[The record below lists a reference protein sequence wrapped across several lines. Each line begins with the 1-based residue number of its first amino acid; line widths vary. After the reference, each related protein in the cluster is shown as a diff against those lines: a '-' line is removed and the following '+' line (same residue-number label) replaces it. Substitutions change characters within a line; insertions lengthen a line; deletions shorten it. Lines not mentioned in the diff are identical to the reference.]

1 MRVGDSYRLFLQGE
15 RVAWRAFGA
24 GTIGKAGVRSAAG
37 AFFRPLT
44 SPSRYPE
51 YQAFFELL
59 KGTSGWVL
67 DVGSPKL
74 FSVLLASR
82 ERATVVATDIWPPA
96 IAEAEA
102 LRGGLPRG
110 ASSRLV
116 LGVADI
122 REPLPLSLLPPDGR
136 FDAAFSMSVIEHI
149 EPDPGGD
156 VIALQRIA
164 EVVRPGGTVVV
175 SVPVSA
181 RARSDYL
188 RSEMYGRKAEDA
200 RGAFFQRVY
209 DSTALRQLCASET
222 PQMTLESCRLIT
234 WPDHLLMR
242 LQPMFPVAI
251 GFAGFAFP
259 LFAGGFTTTAPTES
273 IQEIERDGD
282 AILKFRVGR
291 SAG

>member
-1 MRVGDSYRLFLQGE
+1 MRIGDAYGLFLQGE
-15 RVAWRAFGA
+15 CVAWRALGA

-51 YQAFFELL
+51 YQSFFELL
-59 KGTSGWVL
+59 NGTSGWVL

-74 FSVLLASR
+74 FSALLVSR

-102 LRGGLPRG
+102 LRGGLPREV
-110 ASSRLV
+110 SSRLV

-122 REPLPLSLLPPDGR
+122 REPLPPSLLPPGGR

-156 VIALQRIA
+156 VIALQRFA
-164 EVVRPGGTVVV
+164 ELVQPGGTVVV
-175 SVPVSA
+175 SVPVSP

-188 RSEMYGRKAEDA
+188 RSEMYGRKAEGGQ
-200 RGAFFQRVY
+200 GAFFQRVY
-209 DSTALRQLCASET
+209 DSAALRKLCASAAS
-222 PQMTLESCRLIT
+222 QLTLESCRLIT

-259 LFAGGFTTTAPTES
+259 LLAGGFTGTAPSET
-273 IQEIERDGD
+273 IPEIERDGD
-282 AILKFRVGR
+282 AILKFKVGR